1 MCTRDHKYMR
11 FNIVVFLLLIFF
23 TTETYFKIVVF
34 PIGESTWLLQ
44 VTKGVVLIGLSAY
57 VLIKKPNQLLLLGIL
72 LISFIIGQLSIVNS
86 VSKEAVITFTKLI
99 FPIVLLIF
107 FNTYTQ
113 SVKQNDFSFL
123 VFEYI
128 MLFNSFLIGIGF
140 LFQIKF
146 LYTYEGTRFGYNGLF
161 LSSATGSYVYCITLI
176 YLLAKYKK
184 AIFKR
189 LPNLVIIA
197 SMFCLGTKVGYLF
210 LAVFFVIYLFKYTSI
225 NKKLIGSLSLVV
237 GVFVIYV
244 FFFKFGIF
252 NEIRQQDGLIS
263 SLMSYRDELL
273 INRTIPFILENW
285 SFPNYLFGGVSDLS
299 TKSQIDFIDI
309 LYFFGIIGGF
319 LYYFIFFR
327 TFWVFKADSDIAIL
341 LLSLFIIVFL
351 TGNFFGY
358 PSIAIY
364 LVILREYIVQNEQN
378 KYP

>member
-327 TFWVFKADSDIAIL
+327 TFWVFKANSDIAIL